1 MHLKAAQITTSSQVV
16 RMKTLLLCLFLL
28 STICLGNLVDDPE
41 CTINGGKLCAGAGC
55 CYDNGQVIDHPKSS
69 CYYDNE
75 KQDWFCCCDKK
86 HCAATKDDCPSK
98 CLPEETEAQADDIQ
112 VLFKKFLSTLF
123 L

>member
-1 MHLKAAQITTSSQVV
+1 MGTDNNELTSGQNENPPPVSFLIVHHLPGEP
-16 RMKTLLLCLFLL
+16 RRR
-28 STICLGNLVDDPE
+28 PE

-55 CYDNGQVIDHPKSS
+55 CYDNG
-69 CYYDNE
+69 
-75 KQDWFCCCDKK
+75 QDWFCCCDKK

-112 VLFKKFLSTLF
+112 ALFKKFLSTLF